1 MKLEITL
8 IIAAAAALLNIWL
21 AVRVGRVRTS
31 EQVSVGDGG
40 NEAVIRR
47 MRAHANFVEYTPF
60 FLILLGLVELAW
72 GSNIWLWGA
81 AILFILGRIAHGFG
95 MDGIGKLRMFG
106 TISTLLVL
114 LGLAIYAL
122 VIAYS
127 GASFIGMETVP
138 TSSAG

>member
-31 EQVSVGDGG
+31 EKVSVGDGG

-81 AILFILGRIAHGFG
+81 AIIYILGRIAHGFG
-95 MDGIGKLRMFG
+95 MDGIGKLRAFG

-127 GASFIGMETVP
+127 GTSFVGMETVP

>member
-31 EQVSVGDGG
+31 EKVSVGDGG

-127 GASFIGMETVP
+127 GTSFVGMETVP

>member
-31 EQVSVGDGG
+31 ANVSVGDGG
-40 NEAVIRR
+40 NEMLTRR
-47 MRAHANFVEYTPF
+47 MRAHANFTEYTPF
-60 FLILLGLVELAW
+60 FLILLALVELAW
-72 GSNIWLWGA
+72 GANIWLWGA
-81 AILFILGRIAHGFG
+81 AILYILGRIAHGFG
-95 MDGIGKLRMFG
+95 MDGIGKLRTFG
-106 TISTLLVL
+106 TLSTLLVL

-127 GASFIGMETVP
+127 GPVFESIDIPSGET
-138 TSSAG
+138 A

>member
-21 AVRVGRVRTS
+21 AVRVGRVRTAAK
-31 EQVSVGDGG
+31 VSVGDGG
-40 NEAVIRR
+40 NEMLTRR
-47 MRAHANFVEYTPF
+47 MRAHANYTEYTPF
-60 FLILLGLVELAW
+60 FLILLALVELAW
-72 GSNIWLWGA
+72 GANIWLWGA
-81 AILFILGRIAHGFG
+81 AILYILGRIAHGFG
-95 MDGIGKLRMFG
+95 MDGIDKLRAFG

-127 GASFIGMETVP
+127 GPVFESLDIPADG
-138 TSSAG
+138 SA